1 MSWQHKEPSDFVPV
15 PALAPL
21 SHEPLWFNMS
31 GFRHR
36 WLIARPNVFYEQSA
50 GSYIGLI
57 CVIMP
62 SKNANVNF
70 NNWHVIF
77 SYFSLLLKH
86 LNMGIGGLSRHWQ
99 LLKGLYH
106 LLTLTWL
113 MPSESVF
120 ILQDF
125 MHYFLLM
132 QPKYLEHMLPFL
144 GTFMLNMQGE
154 RSAVRSSTEA
164 DLLFSSSSLVYLI
177 SCSRSLCFNLKIIK
191 QRIISREEK

>member
-21 SHEPLWFNMS
+21 SHEPSWFNMS

-70 NNWHVIF
+70 NNWHVIL

-120 ILQDF
+120 LLQDF

-144 GTFMLNMQGE
+144 GTFMLDMQGE

-164 DLLFSSSSLVYLI
+164 DLLFSSFSVSSTWSLAADHFVLI
-177 SCSRSLCFNLKIIK
+177 WK
-191 QRIISREEK
+191 